1 MSARYAVLAGPFRDE
16 VVVQRSRFL
25 TTLERIE
32 SIEAAEEFVARV
44 AREFPDASHHC
55 WAFVLGPPGSTAQV
69 GMSDAGEPSGT
80 AGRPMLNALVHGG
93 VGDVAAVCSRWFG
106 GTKLGTGGLVR
117 AYGGAVKEALAAA
130 PRTERVEWAV
140 RRLAFPY
147 ARLDA
152 LKRLYPRHEV
162 ELLDE
167 AFAAEVEHRVR
178 LPVERLAGFEDAVR
192 EESAGGVLVRPDP
205 APDR

>member
-44 AREFPDASHHC
+44 ARELPDASHHC

-130 PRTERVEWAV
+130 PRAEKVDWAV

-167 AFAAEVEHRVR
+167 SFAAEVEHRVR
-178 LPVERLAGFEDAVR
+178 LPVERVAGFEDAVR

-205 APDR
+205 PLDR